1 MKVYT
6 GGGDKGQTS
15 LFSGERVAKHH
26 ARIEAYG
33 DLDELCSFQGVIA
46 AQLPEA
52 ETGLAT
58 DFLGIQLALFAAGAW
73 LATTPGAPAE
83 KHLMPFADDMASGL
97 ERRIDAISETL
108 PELNPLSCPAA
119 VRQSRGPT

>member
-33 DLDELCSFQGVIA
+33 DLDELCSFLGAVA
-46 AQLPEA
+46 ALLSEGEA
-52 ETGLAT
+52 ALAT
-58 DFLGIQLALFAAGAW
+58 DFLDIQRALFAAGAW

-83 KHLMPFADDMASGL
+83 KHLAPFAADRAMGL
-97 ERRIDAISETL
+97 ERLIIRWLAEPSSILFFVSL
-108 PELNPLSCPAA
+108 P
-119 VRQSRGPT
+119 VIWKMT